1 MFAIFRT
8 KGNLTQDISFDCDA
22 FEYYTSKKI
31 AENIASELTE
41 IWNEKD
47 AVGHPG
53 YDSKFHVENVSEEY
67 IRRKNEVWALRMA
80 HAEMAV

>member
-31 AENIASELTE
+31 AESIASELTE

-47 AVGHPG
+47 AVGNPW